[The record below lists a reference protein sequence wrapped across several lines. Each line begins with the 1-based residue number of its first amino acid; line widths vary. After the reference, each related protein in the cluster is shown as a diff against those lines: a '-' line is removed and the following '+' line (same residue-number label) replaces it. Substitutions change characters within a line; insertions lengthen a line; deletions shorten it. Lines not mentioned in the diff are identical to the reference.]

1 MVAKV
6 IPSTC
11 SECSVRCGSLIH
23 VEDGKVVKITGNPAH
38 PGSQGAFC
46 IKGANAPISDRDN
59 PARITY
65 PMRRVGKRGEG
76 RWERISWEEAFDQ
89 IAEGLGKIKHAYG
102 ALSIAATAPTH
113 FESRAVA
120 IRLLMRSL
128 GSPNFMINQDLCH
141 GCRYTATMLTGFGGQ
156 PGSEL
161 GKARVILVVG
171 ESPSDSDVVKWMQ
184 IKAAKAKGAKLI
196 VLDPRRSQSARLADY
211 WLAVKPGTDAALALS
226 MIHVML
232 SEGLFDRKFVEQ
244 WCTGTDELRERA
256 AKYPPDTAA
265 QLTGIPAETIIET
278 ARLFATV
285 KPGCLV
291 LGHGVDAQANGVG
304 TIIAFQSLLA
314 LTGNVDREG
323 TNRLPKKMPGWR
335 GDFNDDPRFRMPREI
350 EEKIIGG
357 GLYPLWS
364 GPDSSLKSCHNPA
377 VLRAVHTGDPYPV
390 RAMYVANNIVC
401 TYPDLQ
407 NTVAA
412 LKKLDLLVVLSDQ
425 MTPTAELADFFL
437 PRTTLLEEEE
447 VSLDSNGPCLSYT
460 QRIFAPRGEAKTG
473 LDIAIGLRDRLRQ
486 RGLIDFDVFPW
497 TSHRDF
503 IDYQLKETKVSLE
516 DLRARG
522 FHEIVHGYED
532 YRKNGFK
539 TPSKKI
545 EFFSSRLESIGQ
557 DPLPD
562 YKSPVYAMATDE
574 FDLILLTGIRSMAY
588 HHSRFRNHAWA
599 RRVQDAPEL
608 RINPKTAMR
617 LNIGKNDW
625 VWVQTR
631 KQMQRVLLKAR
642 LTDELPEN
650 IVATGMGWWYPEM
663 SGPDHGASVCNID
676 VAVRYGPPWDP
687 ISGSAE
693 ARNTV
698 CKVVRA
704 EPSEVD
710 ELLMQVR
717 QAQSG
722 TGARPF
728 KKEGTL
734 EAPGSDEPSV
744 LVQ

>member
-1 MVAKV
+1 MGVKV

-11 SECSVRCGSLIH
+11 TECSVRCGSLVH
-23 VEDGKVVKITGNPAH
+23 VDGDRVVKITGNPAH

-46 IKGANAPISDRDN
+46 IKGANAPISDRDD

-65 PMRRVGKRGEG
+65 PMRRTGKRGEG
-76 RWERISWEEAFDQ
+76 RWERISWEEAFDR
-89 IAEGLGKIKHAYG
+89 IAERLGEIKNAYG
-102 ALSIAATAPTH
+102 ALSIAGTASNH
-113 FESRAVA
+113 LGSRAIAV
-120 IRLLMRSL
+120 RLLLRSL

-161 GKARVILVVG
+161 EKARVILVVG
-171 ESPSDSDVVKWMQ
+171 ESPSDSDVVKWMH
-184 IKAAKAKGAKLI
+184 IKAARAKGAKLI
-196 VLDPRRSQSARLADY
+196 VIDPRRSQSARLADY
-211 WLAVKPGTDAALALS
+211 WLAVNPGTDAALALS

-232 SEGLFDRKFVEQ
+232 SEGLFDREFVEQ
-244 WCTGTDELRERA
+244 WCTGTDELRDRA
-256 AKYPPDTAA
+256 AKYPPGIAA
-265 QLTGIPAETIIET
+265 QLTGVMAETIVAA

-285 KPGCLV
+285 KPGCMV
-291 LGHGVDAQANGVG
+291 LGHGVDAQANGVS

-323 TNRLPKKMPGWR
+323 TNKLPKKMPGWR

-350 EEKIIGG
+350 EEKTIGG
-357 GLYPLWS
+357 GAYPLWS

-407 NTVAA
+407 NTIAA
-412 LKKLDLLVVLSDQ
+412 LKKLDLLVVVSDQ

-437 PRTTLLEEEE
+437 PRTTLLEEED
-447 VSLDSNGPCLSYT
+447 VYMDSGGPCVSYT
-460 QRIFAPRGEAKTG
+460 QRIFAPRGEARSG
-473 LDIAIGLRDRLRQ
+473 VEIAIGLHDRLRQ

-497 TSHRDF
+497 ASERDLF
-503 IDYQLKETKVSLE
+503 DYQLKETKIDLE
-516 DLRARG
+516 ALRARG
-522 FHEIVHGYED
+522 FHEVAQGYED

-539 TPSKKI
+539 TPSGKI
-545 EFFSSRLESIGQ
+545 EFCSSRLERLGQ

-562 YKSPVYAMATDE
+562 FKPPVYAKTTAE

-608 RINPKTAMR
+608 RINPKTALR
-617 LNIGKNDW
+617 LNIVKDDW
-625 VWVQTR
+625 VWVQTH

-642 LTDELPEN
+642 LTDELPEH

-663 SGPDHGASVCNID
+663 SGPDHGASICNID
-676 VAVRYGPPWDP
+676 VAVPYGPPWDP
-687 ISGSAE
+687 ITGSAE
-693 ARNTV
+693 ARNTA

-710 ELLMQVR
+710 ELLMQAR
-717 QAQSG
+717 QARACGRNDQQI
-722 TGARPF
+722 
-728 KKEGTL
+728 
-734 EAPGSDEPSV
+734 D